1 MIDLRF
7 AASALIA
14 VIVPF
19 AVARRAARRDGDVA
33 YVMDVGFGALVVGLA
48 AARVAAVALDDPAE
62 LRDLKSMLSIRGGVE
77 LWAGVFAGAVYVG
90 VRAAR
95 SHHDVWR
102 VLASGTPLAIW
113 GYATWEAT
121 CLIRDGC
128 FGPISAIGLVPT
140 GLTQRVL
147 PVGLLVAVAV
157 AVIAGVAWHW
167 RQRAPILAV
176 FGSAASV
183 AVVRAVAGFWLP
195 ALGDGLTRPHRES
208 LVLALFGVVAFL
220 ALSIR
225 RPASKPT
232 SPFPTP

>member
-7 AASALIA
+7 AASALLA

-19 AVARRAARRDGDVA
+19 VVARRAARRDDDVA
-33 YVMDVGFGALVVGLA
+33 YVMEVGFGALVVGLA
-48 AARVAAVALDDPAE
+48 VARVVAVALDDPAG

-77 LWAGVFAGAVYVG
+77 LWAGVFAGVAYVA

-95 SHHDVWR
+95 SHHDVWK
-102 VLASGTPLAIW
+102 VLASGAPLAMW

-121 CLIRDGC
+121 CMLRDGC
-128 FGPISAIGLVPT
+128 FGPVSPFGLVPT

-147 PVGLLVAVAV
+147 PIGLLVAVAV
-157 AVIAGVAWHW
+157 AAIAGIAWRW

-176 FGSAASV
+176 CGSV
-183 AVVRAVAGFWLP
+183 AGVAAVRSVAAFWLP

-208 LVLALFGVVAFL
+208 LVLAGVGVGGFL
-220 ALSIR
+220 ALLIR
-225 RPASKPT
+225 HPAKETT
-232 SPFPTP
+232 SRSPNP